1 MIGGFMINKIKEA
14 FALTQSGAKG
24 TFWASIACFGM
35 NIAYMLPITA
45 LMFFIRDLLG
55 EGIRPTII
63 YIGLL
68 ALIAL
73 LMYLLI
79 NTAYSTTYN
88 ETYKEAANL
97 RIELAELLREL
108 PLSFFSKH
116 TLSDI
121 SQTIMKDV
129 SDLEH
134 AISHAVPELIG
145 FILYFMIIA
154 PLLLIGNVKMGLAII
169 LPICLSL
176 LLLILSKKIQI
187 RETTKYF
194 ERLRKNSD
202 LFQEAIEMQQ
212 EIKSY
217 GKKDVFKKNIFKAI
231 DESEKIHIRS
241 EIAQALPTA
250 SSHSLVRFSLGCT
263 VLTGAFLYQ
272 RGEVSL
278 LFFLGY
284 LIAAARIVDGIGA
297 AYMNIAEIMY
307 LDARIQRIKTLRN
320 AKKQGGKSLELKNY
334 DISFEEVEF
343 SYNEESKIIDKI
355 SFTAKQ
361 NEVTA
366 LIGPSGCG
374 KTTVLRL
381 MSRLYDYDKGSIK
394 IDGKDIMEIDTDT
407 LFQNISIVFQEVVL
421 FNTSI
426 MENIRIGKRDA
437 SDEEVK
443 RAARLAC
450 CEEFIEKMPEGYNT
464 LVGENGMRLSGG
476 ERQRLSIARAILK
489 DAPII
494 LLDEISSS
502 LDVENEMRIQ
512 ESLNHLI
519 RGKTVVIISHRLK
532 SIERADK
539 IVLFD
544 KGRIDA
550 IGTHEELAKSSAL
563 YRTMLERAGMIESY
577 SYV

>member
-1 MIGGFMINKIKEA
+1 MINKIKEA
-14 FALTQSGAKG
+14 FALTESGAKG
-24 TFWASIACFGM
+24 TFLASMACFGM

-55 EGIRPTII
+55 EGVRPTIV
-63 YIGLL
+63 YIGILL
-68 ALIAL
+68 LLFI
-73 LMYLLI
+73 LMYILI
-79 NTAYSTTYN
+79 NAAYSTTYN

-116 TLSDI
+116 TLSDV
-121 SQTIMKDV
+121 SQTIMQDV
-129 SDLEH
+129 ADLEH
-134 AISHAVPELIG
+134 ALSHAVPEIIG
-145 FILYFMIIA
+145 FVLYFLIIA
-154 PLLLIGNVKMGLAII
+154 PMLLLGNFRMGLAII
-169 LPICLSL
+169 LPILASL

-187 RETTKYF
+187 TETTKYF

-217 GKKDVFKKNIFKAI
+217 GKKESFRKDIFRAM

-241 EIAQALPTA
+241 EIAQALPTTL
-250 SSHSLVRFSLGCT
+250 SLSIIKLSLGCT
-263 VLTGAFLYQ
+263 VLTGAILYQ
-272 RGEVSL
+272 RKEVSL
-278 LFFLGY
+278 LFLLGY

-297 AYMNIAEIMY
+297 TYMNIAEIMY
-307 LDARIQRIKTLRN
+307 LDARSKRIKSLRN
-320 AKKQGGKSLELKNY
+320 AKKQGGESLDLQGY
-334 DISFEEVEF
+334 DICFEDVEF
-343 SYNEESKIIDKI
+343 SYRDGSKIIDGI
-355 SFTAKQ
+355 SFGAKQ

-381 MSRLYDYDKGSIK
+381 MSRLYDYDKGSIR
-394 IDGKDIMEIDTDT
+394 IGGRDITKIDTDS
-407 LFQNISIVFQEVVL
+407 LFKNISIVFQEVVL

-426 MENIRIGKRDA
+426 MENIRLGRKEA
-437 SDEEVK
+437 TDEEV
-443 RAARLAC
+443 RQAARLAC
-450 CEEFIEKMPEGYNT
+450 CEEFIEKMPQGYDT
-464 LVGENGMRLSGG
+464 LIGENGMRLSGG

-532 SIERADK
+532 SIEKADK
-539 IVLFD
+539 IVLLD
-544 KGRIDA
+544 RGRVDA
-550 IGTHEELAKSSAL
+550 IGTHEELVKNSAL